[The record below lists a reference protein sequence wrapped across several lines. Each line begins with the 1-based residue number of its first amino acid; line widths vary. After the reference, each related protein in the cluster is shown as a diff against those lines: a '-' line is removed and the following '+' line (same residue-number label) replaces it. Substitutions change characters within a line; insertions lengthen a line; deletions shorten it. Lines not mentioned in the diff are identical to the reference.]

1 MTCHVALTVLRNE
14 YLSLSN
20 INLLVFDECHLAIQ
34 DHPYREIMK
43 VHLLR
48 ECLIYLFEEEK
59 SVGGLENWEPLKA
72 TFATKKNTVEPIL
85 ACSLDCEITVL
96 RLQ

>member
-34 DHPYREIMK
+34 DHAYREIMK
-43 VHLLR
+43 VGFH
-48 ECLIYLFEEEK
+48 CVNALILVRGGGVRWEGWRSGNYFKAAFVTKEK
-59 SVGGLENWEPLKA
+59 LVEPY
-72 TFATKKNTVEPIL
+72 FRMFGTVEL
-85 ACSLDCEITVL
+85 L
-96 RLQ
+96 

>member
-43 VHLLR
+43 VHLLC
-48 ECLIYLFEEEK
+48 ESIICLAEEEN
-59 SVGGLENWEPLKA
+59 SVGGLENWEPFKA
-72 TFATKKNTVEPIL
+72 AFATKKK
-85 ACSLDCEITVL
+85 
-96 RLQ
+96 

>member
-14 YLSLSN
+14 YLSLSS

-43 VHLLR
+43 VHLLC
-48 ECLIYLFEEEK
+48 ECSIYLVEEEK
-59 SVGGLENWEPLKA
+59 AVGGLENWEPFKA
-72 TFATKKNTVEPIL
+72 TFATKKSISGSNVSMFL
-85 ACSLDCEITVL
+85 GL
-96 RLQ
+96 